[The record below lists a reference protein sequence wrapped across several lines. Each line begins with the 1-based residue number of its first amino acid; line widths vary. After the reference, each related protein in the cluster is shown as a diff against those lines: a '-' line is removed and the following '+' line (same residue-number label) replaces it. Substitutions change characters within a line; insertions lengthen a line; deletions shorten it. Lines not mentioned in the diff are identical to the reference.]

1 MPKNLK
7 SFELIDMFAKNVWK
21 GSKDAYGL
29 TRITNF
35 ILKTYLTRTES
46 CRYNLN
52 LLLKGRDHNPNG
64 F

>member
-1 MPKNLK
+1 
-7 SFELIDMFAKNVWK
+7 MFAKNVWK

-35 ILKTYLTRTES
+35 VLKTYLTRTES

>member
-1 MPKNLK
+1 
-7 SFELIDMFAKNVWK
+7 MFAKNVWK

-35 ILKTYLTRTES
+35 ILKTYLTHTES